1 MKITVV
7 GTGHVGL
14 VTGACLAEI
23 GHEVTCYDIDH
34 DKIEMM
40 KRGKIPFFEPGLTE
54 LIDKNFENG
63 RLSFTYNDCEAMSNN
78 EIIYITVGTPMGPDG
93 KVDLHY
99 LYEAANQIAKN
110 ITKNVIIVIKS
121 TVPIGTNRIIKERI
135 EAASKFEI
143 TIDMVSN
150 PEFLREGSAIH
161 DTFFS
166 DRIVIGSDDEKAAE
180 LVEEINK
187 PFGIPFFK
195 TDLLSAELIK
205 YSSNA
210 FLATKIS
217 FINEIAQ
224 LCEVLGANIEDVAYG
239 MGLDSRIG
247 PHFLRAG
254 IGYGGSCFPKDV
266 NALIHTATE
275 HGAEL
280 KIIKAANLV
289 NRKQQ
294 NVLVEK
300 ARQRFGSLQNRKAAI
315 LGLSFKP
322 NTDDIRESPALR
334 MASVLLEE
342 GVNISAFDPVSI
354 EHAKKHLGD
363 AIDYSSSIEDALLN
377 AEMAFIVT
385 DWDDI
390 KNFPLSQYEK
400 LMQTPILFDGRN
412 CYSLEEVSRFSIEY
426 FSIGRRNSLKDCRS
440 K

>member
-1 MKITVV
+1 MKITIV

-23 GHEVTCYDIDH
+23 GHEVTCYDIDS
-34 DKIEMM
+34 DKIELI
-40 KRGKIPFFEPGLTE
+40 KRGKIPFFEPGLIE
-54 LIDKNFENG
+54 LVNNNIEND
-63 RLSFTYNDCEAMSNN
+63 RLSFTNNILEALTYS
-78 EIIYITVGTPMGPDG
+78 EIIYITVGTPMGLNG
-93 KVDLHY
+93 KVNLHY
-99 LYEAANQIAKN
+99 LYDAADQIAKN
-110 ITKNVIIVIKS
+110 ITHKVIIIIKS

-135 EAASKFEI
+135 EAVSKFEI
-143 TIDMVSN
+143 EMVSN

-161 DTFFS
+161 DTFFA
-166 DRIVIGSDDEKAAE
+166 DRIVIGSESKKAAE
-180 LVEEINK
+180 LVEEINR
-187 PFGIPFFK
+187 PLGIPIFT
-195 TDLLSAELIK
+195 TDLQSAELIK

-217 FINEIAQ
+217 FINEIAE
-224 LCEVLGANIEDVAYG
+224 LCESLGANIEDIARG

-266 NALIHTATE
+266 SALIQTATE

-280 KIIKAANLV
+280 KILKAVNLV
-289 NRKQQ
+289 NQKQQ
-294 NVLVEK
+294 DVLVEK
-300 ARQRFGSLQNRKAAI
+300 AKQRFGSLNNRKAAI

-334 MASVLLEE
+334 MVSVLLEE
-342 GVNISAFDPVSI
+342 GVNITAFDPVSI
-354 EHAKKHLGD
+354 EHAKKQFGD
-363 AIDYSSSIEDALLN
+363 NINYSSSIEDALLN
-377 AEMAFIVT
+377 AEMAFIIT

-400 LMQTPILFDGRN
+400 LMKTPILFDGRN

-426 FSIGRRNSLKDCRS
+426 FSIGR
-440 K
+440 